1 MPNERAGPLPGANPG
16 VRSTEGSAVSAAE
29 ALAAAPALRAP
40 RSKTELFV
48 AFTWLALQGFGGV
61 LAVAQRELVE
71 RLRWLSKEQFVEL
84 LSLSQVLPGP
94 NVVNL
99 SLMFG
104 DRHFGWR
111 GALAAAAGMLA
122 VPLLIVLVLAGV
134 YLRFSDVPQ
143 VAGALRGMG
152 AVASGLI
159 LATALKLAPTLRRNA
174 MGLWPCALIVAA
186 SALAIGWLRWPLV
199 WVVLVLGLSGF
210 ALAWRR
216 LSARRRH
223 A

>member
-1 MPNERAGPLPGANPG
+1 MSLPMSQPQSLDG
-16 VRSTEGSAVSAAE
+16 EL
-29 ALAAAPALRAP
+29 ALKAP
-40 RSKTELFV
+40 RTLGELFT

-94 NVVNL
+94 NIINL
-99 SLMFG
+99 SILFG

-111 GALAAAAGMLA
+111 GAVVAVGGMLA
-122 VPLLIVLVLAGV
+122 VPLVIVLALAALYAQFG
-134 YLRFSDVPQ
+134 SVPQ

-159 LATALKLAPTLRRNA
+159 LATGLKLTPTLKRNP
-174 MGLWPCALIVAA
+174 MGVWPCAAICAF
-186 SALAIGWLRWPLV
+186 SALALGWLRWPLV
-199 WVVLVLGLSGF
+199 WVVLGLGAAGF
-210 ALAWRR
+210 AWAWHR
-216 LSARRRH
+216 LSALRRVQP
-223 A
+223 

>member
-1 MPNERAGPLPGANPG
+1 MSVFPDTQDPTPRAEP
-16 VRSTEGSAVSAAE
+16 E
-29 ALAAAPALRAP
+29 LRAP
-40 RSKTELFV
+40 RSKRELFV

-61 LAVAQRELVE
+61 MAVAQRELVE

-94 NVVNL
+94 NVINM

-111 GALAAAAGMLA
+111 GALTAVAGMLA
-122 VPLLIVLVLAGV
+122 APLFIVLALAALYV
-134 YLRFSDVPQ
+134 QFSSVPQ

-159 LATALKLAPTLRRNA
+159 LATGLKLAPMLKRNP
-174 MGLWPCALIVAA
+174 MGLWPCGLIVAA
-186 SALAIGWLRWPLV
+186 SAGAIGWLRWPLV
-199 WVVLVLGLSGF
+199 WVVLALGLSGF
-210 ALAWRR
+210 VWAWHRLSVLRR
-216 LSARRRH
+216 LG
-223 A
+223 

>member
-1 MPNERAGPLPGANPG
+1 VTVASE
-16 VRSTEGSAVSAAE
+16 
-29 ALAAAPALRAP
+29 PALRAP

-61 LAVAQRELVE
+61 LAVAQQELVE
-71 RLRWLSKEQFVEL
+71 RLRWLSKEQFVEM

-94 NVVNL
+94 NIINL

-111 GALAAAAGMLA
+111 GALTAVAAMLA
-122 VPLLIVLVLAGV
+122 APLVIVLALAALYV
-134 YLRFSDVPQ
+134 QFSAVPQ

-159 LATALKLAPTLRRNA
+159 LATGLKLAPTLKRNP
-174 MGLWPCALIVAA
+174 MGLWACGLIVVL
-186 SALAIGWLRWPLV
+186 SALAIGGLRLPLV
-199 WVVLVLGLSGF
+199 WVVLVLGVSGF
-210 ALAWRR
+210 AWAWHR
-216 LSARRRH
+216 LSMLRRRP
-223 A
+223 

>member
-1 MPNERAGPLPGANPG
+1 MTATVQRPTADA
-16 VRSTEGSAVSAAE
+16 AV
-29 ALAAAPALRAP
+29 LRAP

-48 AFTWLALQGFGGV
+48 VFTWLALQGFGGV

-71 RLRWLSKEQFVEL
+71 RQRWLSKEQFVEL

-94 NVVNL
+94 NVINL

-111 GALAAAAGMLA
+111 GALAAVAGMLGA
-122 VPLLIVLVLAGV
+122 PLVIVLTLAAV
-134 YLRFSDVPQ
+134 YVRFSEVSQ

-159 LATALKLAPTLRRNA
+159 LATAFKLAPTLRRNP
-174 MGLWPCALIVAA
+174 MGLWPCALMMLA

-199 WVVLVLGLSGF
+199 WVVLVLGLGGF
-210 ALAWRR
+210 AWAWRQ
-216 LSARRRH
+216 LSLRRRR
-223 A
+223 ASP

>member
-1 MPNERAGPLPGANPG
+1 MNSEADSQSPPP
-16 VRSTEGSAVSAAE
+16 AE
-29 ALAAAPALRAP
+29 AASRVP

-61 LAVAQRELVE
+61 LAVTQRELVD
-71 RLRWLSKEQFVEL
+71 RRRWLSKEQFVEL

-94 NVVNL
+94 NVINL

-111 GALAAAAGMLA
+111 GALVAVVGMLGA
-122 VPLLIVLVLAGV
+122 PLLIVLGLAV
-134 YLRFSDVPQ
+134 IYAQFRAVPE

-159 LATALKLAPTLRRNA
+159 LSTAFKLAPTLKRNP
-174 MGLWPCALIVAA
+174 MGLWPCTLSLAA
-186 SALAIGWLRWPLV
+186 TALAIGWLRWPLV
-199 WVVLVLGLSGF
+199 WVVLALGLAGF
-210 ALAWRR
+210 AWAWHR
-216 LSARRRH
+216 LSAQRRS
-223 A
+223 AS

>member
-1 MPNERAGPLPGANPG
+1 MASE
-16 VRSTEGSAVSAAE
+16 
-29 ALAAAPALRAP
+29 PALRAP

-61 LAVAQRELVE
+61 LAVAQHELVE
-71 RLRWLSKEQFVEL
+71 RLRWLSKEQFVEM

-94 NVVNL
+94 NIINL

-111 GALAAAAGMLA
+111 GALTAVAAMLA
-122 VPLLIVLVLAGV
+122 APLVIVLALAALYV
-134 YLRFSDVPQ
+134 QFSAVPQ

-159 LATALKLAPTLRRNA
+159 LATGLKLAPTLKRNP
-174 MGLWPCALIVAA
+174 MGLWACGLIVVL
-186 SALAIGWLRWPLV
+186 SALAIGGLRLPLV
-199 WVVLVLGLSGF
+199 WVVLVLGVSGF
-210 ALAWRR
+210 AWAWHR
-216 LSARRRH
+216 LSMLRRRP
-223 A
+223 

>member
-1 MPNERAGPLPGANPG
+1 VSSPSSDLPDG
-16 VRSTEGSAVSAAE
+16 T
-29 ALAAAPALRAP
+29 LRAP
-40 RSKTELFV
+40 RTLRELFT

-94 NVVNL
+94 NIINL
-99 SLMFG
+99 GLLFG

-111 GALAAAAGMLA
+111 GSLAATSGLLA
-122 VPLLIVLVLAGV
+122 VPLVIVLVLAALYAEFG
-134 YLRFSDVPQ
+134 SVPQ

-159 LATALKLAPTLRRNA
+159 FATAFKVAPTLKRNP
-174 MGLWPCALIVAA
+174 MGLWPCVAIGA
-186 SALAIGWLRWPLV
+186 GSALALGWLRWPLV
-199 WVVLVLGLSGF
+199 WVVLGLGTAGF
-210 ALAWRR
+210 AWAWHR
-216 LSARRRH
+216 LSVQRGMPR
-223 A
+223 

>member
-1 MPNERAGPLPGANPG
+1 MSVLPDPRDPPNRAEP
-16 VRSTEGSAVSAAE
+16 E
-29 ALAAAPALRAP
+29 LRAP
-40 RSKTELFV
+40 RSKTDLFV

-61 LAVAQRELVE
+61 LGVAQHELVE
-71 RLRWLSKEQFVEL
+71 RLRWLNKEQFVEL

-94 NVVNL
+94 NVINL

-111 GALAAAAGMLA
+111 GALAAVAGMLGA
-122 VPLLIVLVLAGV
+122 PLLIVLALAAL
-134 YLRFSDVPQ
+134 YAQFSSVPQ

-152 AVASGLI
+152 AVASGLL
-159 LATALKLAPTLRRNA
+159 LATALKLAPTLKHNP
-174 MGLWPCALIVAA
+174 MGLWPGVLILLS

-199 WVVLVLGLSGF
+199 WVVLGLGVAGF
-210 ALAWRR
+210 GWAWHR
-216 LSARRRH
+216 LSVQRRQ

>member
-1 MPNERAGPLPGANPG
+1 M
-16 VRSTEGSAVSAAE
+16 SARPDTPVTVASE
-29 ALAAAPALRAP
+29 PALRAP

-61 LAVAQRELVE
+61 LAVAQHELVE
-71 RLRWLSKEQFVEL
+71 RLRWLSKEQFVEM

-94 NVVNL
+94 NIINL

-111 GALAAAAGMLA
+111 GALTAVAAMLA
-122 VPLLIVLVLAGV
+122 APLLIVLALAALYV
-134 YLRFSDVPQ
+134 QFSAVPQ

-159 LATALKLAPTLRRNA
+159 LATGLKLAPTLKRNP
-174 MGLWPCALIVAA
+174 MGLWACGLIVVL
-186 SALAIGWLRWPLV
+186 SALAIGGLRLPLV
-199 WVVLVLGLSGF
+199 WVVLVLGVSGF
-210 ALAWRR
+210 AWAWHR
-216 LSARRRH
+216 LSMLRRRP
-223 A
+223 

>member
-1 MPNERAGPLPGANPG
+1 VTVASE
-16 VRSTEGSAVSAAE
+16 
-29 ALAAAPALRAP
+29 PALRAP

-61 LAVAQRELVE
+61 LAVAQHELVE
-71 RLRWLSKEQFVEL
+71 RLRWLSKEQFVEM

-94 NVVNL
+94 NIINL

-111 GALAAAAGMLA
+111 GALTAVAAMLA
-122 VPLLIVLVLAGV
+122 APLVIVLALAALYV
-134 YLRFSDVPQ
+134 QFSAVPQ

-159 LATALKLAPTLRRNA
+159 LATGLKLAPTLKRNP
-174 MGLWPCALIVAA
+174 MGLWACGLIVVL
-186 SALAIGWLRWPLV
+186 SALAIGGLRLPLV
-199 WVVLVLGLSGF
+199 WVVLVLGVSGF
-210 ALAWRR
+210 AWAWHR
-216 LSARRRH
+216 LSMLRRRP
-223 A
+223 

>member
-1 MPNERAGPLPGANPG
+1 MSSALPPSPGAA
-16 VRSTEGSAVSAAE
+16 SADE
-29 ALAAAPALRAP
+29 PALLRP
-40 RSKTELFV
+40 RSKTELFS

-94 NVVNL
+94 NIINL
-99 SLMFG
+99 ALMFG

-111 GALAAAAGMLA
+111 GAVVAVGGLLAA
-122 VPLLIVLVLAGV
+122 PLVIVLVLAAL
-134 YLRFSDVPQ
+134 YAQFSSIPH

-152 AVASGLI
+152 AVAAGLV
-159 LATALKLAPTLRRNA
+159 LATALRLAPTLRRNPMGVGPSAA
-174 MGLWPCALIVAA
+174 MLAA

-199 WVVLVLGLSGF
+199 WVVLGIGVAGY
-210 ALAWRR
+210 AWAWHR
-216 LSARRRH
+216 LSSSQQASQ
-223 A
+223 